1 MLRIGFFSSAGSKLW
16 APESTSYFCN
26 REGVPLSKPLK
37 SRSISKQCARFLDI
51 DYSRQKPDFLVKTA
65 YLLHS
70 HGNFYFLVECLRRG
84 LIFRL
89 LLRQECS
96 SFSC

>member
-16 APESTSYFCN
+16 PPRAPVFCN
-26 REGVPLSKPLK
+26 REGVPLSKPFK
-37 SRSISKQCARFLDI
+37 SRTISKQCARFLDI
-51 DYSRQKPDFLVKTA
+51 DYSRQKPDFLVKAA
-65 YLLHS
+65 YLPHS

-84 LIFRL
+84 LIFL
-89 LLRQECS
+89 FLPEPECS